1 MSTQPRMS
9 TQPTPAGRTP
19 TRPTLTRRTVAR
31 PAETAGRLATRVLTF
46 LVLGVAALAITAP
59 FLWILRGALSG
70 SDAELYRLPPS
81 FSTENLTTGNFGKVT
96 EQVPYLRFFLNSV
109 IVATTITVAQLITCA
124 TAGYAFARLRFR
136 GRDAM
141 FAVVIGSLM
150 IPIQVTIVPLF
161 LVMSKLGLTNTLW
174 ALILPG
180 IFSAFGIFLLRQ
192 QFLTLPREL
201 EEAARIDGAGQ
212 LRTFFQVILPLSGPS
227 LATLGILCFTYWWND
242 LLLPLVMINDPERQT
257 LPVGLVLLAGR
268 FSTGSLGTIAAG
280 IVLAVVPVLVVFVA
294 AQRWIVQ
301 SIASS
306 GLKL

>member
-1 MSTQPRMS
+1 MNEGSAAVRIS
-9 TQPTPAGRTP
+9 S
-19 TRPTLTRRTVAR
+19 
-31 PAETAGRLATRVLTF
+31 RVFTF
-46 LVLGVAALAITAP
+46 VVLVVAAVAITGP
-59 FLWILRGALSG
+59 FLWIFRGAFSG
-70 SDAELYRLPPS
+70 SDAELYKLPPTFTVDS
-81 FSTENLTTGNFGKVT
+81 LTTANFGKVT
-96 EQVPYLRFFLNSV
+96 NQVPYWRFFLNSI
-109 IVATTITVAQLITCA
+109 IVATTITVLQLVTCA
-124 TAGYAFARLRFR
+124 TAGYAFARLRFK
-136 GRDAM
+136 GRNAM

-192 QFLTLPREL
+192 QFMTLPREL
-201 EEAARIDGAGQ
+201 EEAAKIDGAGHA
-212 LRTFFQVILPLSGPS
+212 RTFFQVVLPLSGPS

-242 LLLPLVMINDPERQT
+242 LLLPLVMISDTERQT

-280 IVLAVVPVLVVFVA
+280 IAMAIVPVLVVFIA
-294 AQRWIVQ
+294 AQRYVVA

>member
-1 MSTQPRMS
+1 M
-9 TQPTPAGRTP
+9 
-19 TRPTLTRRTVAR
+19 
-31 PAETAGRLATRVLTF
+31 RVLSRTATF
-46 LVLGVAALAITAP
+46 LVLGIAALAITAP
-59 FLWILRGALSG
+59 FLWIFRGAFSG
-70 SDAELYRLPPS
+70 SDAELYRLPPT
-81 FSTENLTTGNFGKVT
+81 FSVDNLTADNFGKVT
-96 EQVPYLRFFLNSV
+96 DQVPYYRFFLNS
-109 IVATTITVAQLITCA
+109 IVVSTTITVAQLLTCS
-124 TAGYAFARLRFR
+124 TAAYAFARLNFR
-136 GRDAM
+136 GKGVL

-161 LVMSKLGLTNTLW
+161 LVLSKLGLTNTLW

-192 QFLTLPREL
+192 HFLALPKEL
-201 EEAARIDGAGQ
+201 EEAARIDGAGH
-212 LRTFFQVILPLSGPS
+212 LRTFLRVILPLSGPS

-242 LLLPLVMINDPERQT
+242 LLLPLVMISDTEKQT

-280 IVLAVVPVLVVFVA
+280 IAMAIVPVLVVFVA
-294 AQRWIVQ
+294 AQRYIVQ

>member
-1 MSTQPRMS
+1 MSTQTTS
-9 TQPTPAGRTP
+9 AGRAAD
-19 TRPTLTRRTVAR
+19 VA
-31 PAETAGRLATRVLTF
+31 PRVAARVFTF
-46 LVLGVAALAITAP
+46 LVLGIAAIAITAP
-59 FLWILRGALSG
+59 FLWIFRGAFSG
-70 SDAELYRLPPS
+70 SDAELYRLPPT
-81 FSTENLTTGNFGKVT
+81 FTVDNLTVGNFGKVT
-96 EQVPYLRFFLNSV
+96 DQVPYFRFFLNSV
-109 IVATTITVAQLITCA
+109 IVAGTITVAQLVTCS
-124 TAGYAFARLRFR
+124 TAAYAFARLRFR

-174 ALILPG
+174 SLIFPG

-192 QFLTLPREL
+192 QFMTMPREL
-201 EEAARIDGAGQ
+201 EEAARIDGAGHA
-212 LRTFFQVILPLSGPS
+212 RTFFRIVLPLSGPS

-242 LLLPLVMINDPERQT
+242 LLLPLVMISDTERQT

-280 IVLAVVPVLVVFVA
+280 IAMAVVPVLVVFIS
-294 AQRWIVQ
+294 AQRYIVQ

>member
-1 MSTQPRMS
+1 MNEGSAAVRIS
-9 TQPTPAGRTP
+9 S
-19 TRPTLTRRTVAR
+19 
-31 PAETAGRLATRVLTF
+31 RVLTF
-46 LVLGVAALAITAP
+46 VVLVFAALAITGP
-59 FLWILRGALSG
+59 FLWIFRGAFSG
-70 SDAELYRLPPS
+70 SDAELYKLPPTFTVDS
-81 FSTENLTTGNFGKVT
+81 LTTANFGKVT
-96 EQVPYLRFFLNSV
+96 VQVPYWRFFLNSI
-109 IVATTITVAQLITCA
+109 IVATTITVLQLVTCA
-124 TAGYAFARLRFR
+124 SAGYAFARLRFK
-136 GRDAM
+136 GRTAM

-192 QFLTLPREL
+192 HFMTLPREL
-201 EEAARIDGAGQ
+201 EEAAKIDGAGHA
-212 LRTFFQVILPLSGPS
+212 RTFFQVVLPLSGPS

-242 LLLPLVMINDPERQT
+242 LLLPLVMISDTERQT

-280 IVLAVVPVLVVFVA
+280 IAMAIVPVLVVFIA
-294 AQRWIVQ
+294 AQRYVVA

>member
-1 MSTQPRMS
+1 MNRRPRS
-9 TQPTPAGRTP
+9 VLSRI
-19 TRPTLTRRTVAR
+19 
-31 PAETAGRLATRVLTF
+31 ATFVVL
-46 LVLGVAALAITAP
+46 LVAAVAIVAP
-59 FLWILRGALSG
+59 FVWIFRGALSPN
-70 SDAELYRLPPS
+70 DAELYRLPPVWP
-81 FSTENLTTGNFGKVT
+81 TELTFANFGKVLD
-96 EQVPYLRFFLNSV
+96 QVPYFRFMLNSV
-109 IVATTITVAQLITCA
+109 LVAGTITLAQLITCS

-136 GRDAM
+136 GRGIA
-141 FAVVIGSLM
+141 FALVIGSLM

-180 IFSAFGIFLLRQ
+180 IFSAFGVFLLRQ
-192 QFLTLPREL
+192 HFLSLPLEL
-201 EEAARIDGAGQ
+201 EEAAKLDGAGH
-212 LRTFFQVILPLSGPS
+212 LRTFVQVLLPLSGPA
-227 LATLGILCFTYWWND
+227 LATLGILTFTYFWND
-242 LLLPLVMINDPERQT
+242 LLLPLVMIRDAENQT

-280 IVLAVVPVLVVFVA
+280 ITMAVIPVLIVFVI

>member
-1 MSTQPRMS
+1 MNEGSAAVRISSRM
-9 TQPTPAGRTP
+9 
-19 TRPTLTRRTVAR
+19 
-31 PAETAGRLATRVLTF
+31 LTF
-46 LVLGVAALAITAP
+46 AVLVFAALAITGP
-59 FLWILRGALSG
+59 FLWIFRGAFSG
-70 SDAELYRLPPS
+70 SDAELYKLPPTFTVDS
-81 FSTENLTTGNFGKVT
+81 LTTANFGKVT
-96 EQVPYLRFFLNSV
+96 VQVPYWRFFLNSI
-109 IVATTITVAQLITCA
+109 IVATTITVLQLVTCA
-124 TAGYAFARLRFR
+124 SAGYAFARLRFK
-136 GRDAM
+136 GRTAM

-192 QFLTLPREL
+192 HFMTLPREL
-201 EEAARIDGAGQ
+201 EEAAKIDGAGHA
-212 LRTFFQVILPLSGPS
+212 RTFFQVVLPLSGPS

-242 LLLPLVMINDPERQT
+242 LLLPLVMISDTERQT

-280 IVLAVVPVLVVFVA
+280 IAMAIVPVLVVFIA
-294 AQRWIVQ
+294 AQRYVVA